1 MSVRHDARGANG
13 FSGPPGESRL
23 IRRVLV
29 FTIVALALIMMA
41 VDSTIVATALDS
53 LQHGLQTSINWAGWT
68 LTAYSLGF
76 VLMLPVSGKLSEQ
89 YGRRRVFLG
98 SVVAFTAASLCCGL
112 ADNIYVLIAL
122 RAVQA
127 AGGAGFTPSA
137 TGIVVDH
144 FGDERDRAV
153 SLFGSIFPIGAMI
166 GPIFGGLFV
175 SYWTWRGVF
184 FVNVP
189 IGVAIIVLSL
199 RYVPRDR
206 PGIARTQPK
215 MDVTGIALLGSGLL
229 AGMLAATFLGERD
242 AHAWSPAFVA
252 PLGIAIVALWM
263 FFRHINHSA
272 HPFIAPRL
280 IYGRSFGPVNLVNG
294 LYGGVSSGVMAL
306 VPLYAAS
313 RYGINALDSGTLL
326 IAQGVAAII
335 LSVAAAF
342 ALRRT
347 GHRPPL
353 YVGGVAIAAGML
365 LLALSPVAGI
375 PPYAWLAGSAFLVG
389 VGAGTI
395 NPASR
400 NAGLQ
405 LAPERSSTLAALRTM
420 CLQIGSMIAISIAT
434 ATLASSDDPGGI
446 QAWVYVVAA
455 LLLVAALPLITRIP
469 EHHGSW

>member
-189 IGVAIIVLSL
+189 IGAAIIVLSL
-199 RYVPRDR
+199 RYIPRDR
-206 PGIARTQPK
+206 PRIARTQPR

-353 YVGGVAIAAGML
+353 AFRQRTRDPKAARSGDTR
-365 LLALSPVAGI
+365 VRE
-375 PPYAWLAGSAFLVG
+375 
-389 VGAGTI
+389 
-395 NPASR
+395 ASKYLDCP
-400 NAGLQ
+400 NAQ
-405 LAPERSSTLAALRTM
+405 
-420 CLQIGSMIAISIAT
+420 
-434 ATLASSDDPGGI
+434 
-446 QAWVYVVAA
+446 
-455 LLLVAALPLITRIP
+455 
-469 EHHGSW
+469 